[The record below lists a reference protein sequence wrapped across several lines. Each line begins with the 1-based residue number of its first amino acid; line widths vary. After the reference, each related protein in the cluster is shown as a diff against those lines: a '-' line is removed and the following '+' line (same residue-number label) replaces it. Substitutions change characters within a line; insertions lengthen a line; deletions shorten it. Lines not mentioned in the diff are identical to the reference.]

1 MRIDDVIALIDQ
13 FGTSYVF
20 NDVQSNAVGFAE
32 KRYLYPATRE
42 SLEEIYHCSVKEEN
56 REYCRN
62 IKDYLEVYPEPY
74 PDYDSLVSF
83 FDDNEKDVNA
93 DSNISD

>member
-1 MRIDDVIALIDQ
+1 M
-13 FGTSYVF
+13 
-20 NDVQSNAVGFAE
+20 
-32 KRYLYPATRE
+32 
-42 SLEEIYHCSVKEEN
+42 KEEY